1 MLSTENYLLHKPEGD
16 EKVDINL
23 INENM
28 DTIDRNLKNISDNIN
43 QTQGDNSFILIDQEK
58 LTFDTNNI
66 CTLNDNRIKSNSIA
80 DVYFTSDTVSFADK
94 ANISVESYDG
104 KLELT
109 AENTPEGTIKATIK
123 VSIIHI
129 ISEPFM
135 INGDIKPYKV
145 AESNS
150 INSGDFVELLTVEN
164 NEKTLP
170 DGIGLKNIINV
181 NENLYVGIK
190 NDDNHIVL

>member
-66 CTLNDNRIKSNSIA
+66 CTLNDNRIKSNSIS
-80 DVYFTSDTVSFADK
+80 DVYFTSDTVSFSDK
-94 ANISVESYDG
+94 A
-104 KLELT
+104 K
-109 AENTPEGTIKATIK
+109 
-123 VSIIHI
+123 
-129 ISEPFM
+129 ISE
-135 INGDIKPYKV
+135 
-145 AESNS
+145 
-150 INSGDFVELLTVEN
+150 
-164 NEKTLP
+164 
-170 DGIGLKNIINV
+170 
-181 NENLYVGIK
+181 
-190 NDDNHIVL
+190 